1 LITIRPYTS
10 ADWSSLCA
18 IHDAA
23 RLDEL
28 RLSVG
33 SGAFLTLEQTAESEG
48 LFLGRLDVAERDGQI
63 VGFVAYTPTDLTWLY
78 VAPKSYRAGVGRV
91 LLRHAIANAGPV
103 FRTEVLEG
111 NIPATNL
118 YLSEGFRIIERK
130 TGRLEGN
137 DAYAA
142 TGLILQRSRE

>member
-1 LITIRPYTS
+1 LITIRPYIP
-10 ADWSSLCA
+10 ADWPKLCA

-33 SGAFLTLEQTAESEG
+33 SGAFLPLEQTAESEG
-48 LFLGRLDVAERDGQI
+48 LFLGRLDVAEQDGQI

-78 VAPKSYRAGVGRV
+78 VVPKSYRTGIGRV

-111 NIPATNL
+111 NQPATAL
-118 YLSEGFRIIERK
+118 YLSEGFRVIERK

-137 DAYAA
+137 EAFAA
-142 TGLILQRSRE
+142 TGLILERHRA